1 MTKKRAYFEGM
12 NQTLETLKFD
22 WMTNDSTSDINDDW
36 ISWRDSFLAIANDH
50 IRQKTTN
57 CRNNPAWLTGEI
69 LNV

>member
-36 ISWRDSFLAIANDH
+36 ISWRDSFLAIAMITFVRKPPTVEIIQH
-50 IRQKTTN
+50 GL
-57 CRNNPAWLTGEI
+57 PAKY
-69 LNV
+69 